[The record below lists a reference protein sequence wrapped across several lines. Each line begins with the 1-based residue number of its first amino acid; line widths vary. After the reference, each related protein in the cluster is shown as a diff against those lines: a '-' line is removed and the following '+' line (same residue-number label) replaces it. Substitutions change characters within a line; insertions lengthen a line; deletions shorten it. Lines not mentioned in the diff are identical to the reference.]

1 MYRKSFLDSNKIEF
15 GDYRYAEDKIYNY
28 FCYIAG
34 ARYAFID
41 KKIYVYRRNEQS
53 VSNTYRK
60 DGDKDWMICMIKLT
74 A

>member
-1 MYRKSFLDSNKIEF
+1 MHWAKLYRKSFLDCNKIEF

-41 KKIYVYRRNEQS
+41 KKFMYTGEMNSQFQYIPQR
-53 VSNTYRK
+53 
-60 DGDKDWMICMIKLT
+60 W
-74 A
+74 